1 MEKIKRHIIP
11 IFSLLMY
18 EILYFI
24 CEPYPKS
31 LFDIRFIKTPNHYII
46 ELPDT
51 ITKLV
56 LLLIYISIINLIC
69 KYIFFNEIY
78 FLKRGFFKDILMCAN
93 FLIPLRLVFDI
104 IIFIPI
110 PEEFSYAQ
118 QFIVDI
124 LYNFVVFLFI
134 FRKKNLSIFK
144 KRQSVSN
151 RTKFNKK
158 TLFLI
163 FIMLLLTAIYI
174 IMSVIK
180 TTNNIEHMDYL
191 CKKYS
196 SISIIDEF
204 QNIPFEVSLIT
215 LIFNL
220 ISVFIIYFIFY
231 SMVEIKSLSNI
242 GISKIIARIFSI
254 IVLLVLLLIIKAFL
268 APKNLLYRFVSKNT
282 ETISYEDQKSYDKN
296 EKNLTIYRSNGY
308 NKYDTIVYSKSTVY
322 ITFGNKT
329 MAKIRYNNSQLIGKI
344 IDYGNEIFSYDTQ
357 AIMYM
362 ESNKPV
368 CILSK
373 DINKHE
379 KSNKLTHV
387 LEMLIDS
394 GSFEFLEY
402 SYDYMLKYDKE
413 YMERYLKSY
422 SQGNYNEEKNK
433 NIEREYIIEYSRS
446 ALKNDWSNNIN

>member
-1 MEKIKRHIIP
+1 MEKVKKHIIP
-11 IFSLLMY
+11 LFSLLMY

-24 CEPYPKS
+24 CETYPKS

-46 ELPDT
+46 ELPNI
-51 ITKLV
+51 ITKFILI
-56 LLLIYISIINLIC
+56 LIYISIINLIC
-69 KYIFFNEIY
+69 KYVFFNEIY
-78 FLKRGFFKDILMCAN
+78 FFKREFFKNILMCAII
-93 FLIPLRLVFDI
+93 LIPLRLVFDI
-104 IIFIPI
+104 IIIIPI
-110 PEEFSYAQ
+110 PEEYLYAQ

-124 LYNFVVFLFI
+124 LYNIVVFLFI
-134 FRKKNLSIFK
+134 FRKKQLD
-144 KRQSVSN
+144 SN
-151 RTKFNKK
+151 TKFNKK

-163 FIMLLLTAIYI
+163 FIMLMLTAIYI
-174 IMSVIK
+174 ILSVVKIK
-180 TTNNIEHMDYL
+180 KSIELIDYQ
-191 CKKYS
+191 CKKNS
-196 SISIIDEF
+196 SISIIDEL

-215 LIFNL
+215 LLFYL

-231 SMVEIKSLSNI
+231 SMVVSNLSLNI
-242 GISKIIARIFSI
+242 GINKIVARIFSI
-254 IVLLVLLLIIKAFL
+254 IILFVLLIVTKAFL

-282 ETISYEDQKSYDKN
+282 ETISYEDQKCYDKN

-322 ITFGNKT
+322 ITYGNKT
-329 MAKIRYNNSQLIGKI
+329 IAKIRYNNSQLIGEI
-344 IDYGNEIFSYDTQ
+344 VDYGDDIFSYDTQ

-373 DINKHE
+373 DIKQQE
-379 KSNKLTHV
+379 KSNKLTKV
-387 LEMLIDS
+387 LEKLIDS

-413 YMERYLKSY
+413 YLERYLELY
-422 SQGNYNEEKNK
+422 SQGNYNEEKND
-433 NIEREYIIEYSRS
+433 NIEREYIIEFSQN